1 MTGPFMHPNAV
12 WGPAYVHKLG
22 LSSFSLYKDVFVLLE
37 TKPKHLELLKHTAY
51 IHSIVCQ
58 ENLWLVPVK
67 SSGYPTLPQQNQENV
82 GTTISNCIMDT

>member
-1 MTGPFMHPNAV
+1 M
-12 WGPAYVHKLG
+12 HKLG

-58 ENLWLVPVK
+58 ENL
-67 SSGYPTLPQQNQENV
+67 
-82 GTTISNCIMDT
+82 